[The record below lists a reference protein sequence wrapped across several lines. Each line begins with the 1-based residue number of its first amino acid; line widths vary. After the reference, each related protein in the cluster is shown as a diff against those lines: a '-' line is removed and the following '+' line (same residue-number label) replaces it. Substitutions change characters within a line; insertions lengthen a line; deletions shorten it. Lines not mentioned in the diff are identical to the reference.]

1 MSVRY
6 HLDEHI
12 DPAVAAGLRGRGIGV
27 TTTSDAGLLSA
38 DDEEH
43 LRFALAEQRAIMT
56 HDEDFL
62 VFHSQGRSH
71 YGIVF
76 CHQEARTI
84 GQIVQSLVLIDACL
98 MTDEM
103 RDHVEFI

>member
-1 MSVRY
+1 MAIRY

-12 DPAVAAGLRGRGIGV
+12 DPAVAAGLRGRGIDV
-27 TTTSDAGLLSA
+27 TTAKEAGLLGA
-38 DDEEH
+38 DDDEH
-43 LRFALAEQRAIMT
+43 LRFALAEMRAILT

-62 VFHSQGRSH
+62 VLHSQGRPH

-84 GQIVQSLVLIDACL
+84 GQVVQSLVLIDACL
-98 MTDEM
+98 APEEM

>member
-1 MSVRY
+1 MAIRY

-12 DPAVAAGLRGRGIGV
+12 DLAVAAGLSGRGIDV
-27 TTTSDAGLLSA
+27 TTTKGAGLLSA
-38 DDEEH
+38 EDDDH
-43 LRFALAEQRAIMT
+43 LRFALAEMRAIVT

-62 VFHSQGRSH
+62 VLHSQGRPH

-76 CHQEARTI
+76 CHQESRTI

-98 MTDEM
+98 TTEEM